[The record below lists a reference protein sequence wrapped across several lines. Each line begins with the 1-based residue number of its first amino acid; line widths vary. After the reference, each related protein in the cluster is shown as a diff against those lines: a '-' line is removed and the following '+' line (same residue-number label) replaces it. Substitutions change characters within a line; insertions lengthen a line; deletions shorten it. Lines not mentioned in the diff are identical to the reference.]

1 MVSAFTPFTADPQL
15 LDVLIWHLDQ
25 NAVSKLRRTNR
36 RMHSLLIRALYRK
49 MDICYYRMKRT
60 IAMYPQAMEALA
72 GHVDD
77 VRELTVGW
85 ADLIYLSACIESKI
99 PGYSLAPMTRLTKID
114 FHFRTPEIIC
124 NCPYY
129 PLAYND
135 PQSLLVWV
143 KWILGLNP
151 MLEDLRAVSLEIS
164 NSKDRRLL
172 ISAIKSLPRLRRL
185 ELVVVSARDQAT
197 HLGPELLAACLPTV
211 ESFSLGVA
219 ITNPENKVT
228 QDELVESEDEDEE
241 SEDNQGFYLLR
252 RYEPLPRLKE
262 LSLWNMVNGVVT
274 LQDICV
280 VFYQRPNLE
289 TLTLP
294 AISDA
299 IDTTALAD
307 LVATL
312 CPKIKSVKCDT
323 LGDKPSADLAYKIL
337 ERLPPPQHVKDIHAM
352 DLD

>member
-15 LDVLIWHLDQ
+15 LDMLIWHLDQ

-85 ADLIYLSACIESKI
+85 ADLIYLVTC
-99 PGYSLAPMTRLTKID
+99 
-114 FHFRTPEIIC
+114 
-124 NCPYY
+124 
-129 PLAYND
+129 
-135 PQSLLVWV
+135 
-143 KWILGLNP
+143 
-151 MLEDLRAVSLEIS
+151 
-164 NSKDRRLL
+164 
-172 ISAIKSLPRLRRL
+172 SLPRLRRL

-197 HLGPELLAACLPTV
+197 RLGPELLAACLPTV
-211 ESFSLGVA
+211 ESFSLGVGLIPRREYPQSARTPGPHAKQPSKALSNVLNFVA

-241 SEDNQGFYLLR
+241 SEDEDEESEDEDEESEDNQGFCLLR

-262 LSLWNMVNGVVT
+262 LLLWNMVNGVVT

-280 VFYQRPNLE
+280 AFYQCPNLE

-312 CPKIKSVKCDT
+312 CPRIKSVKCDT

>member
-85 ADLIYLSACIESKI
+85 ADLIYLRIKSACIESKI

-151 MLEDLRAVSLEIS
+151 MLEDLRA
-164 NSKDRRLL
+164 
-172 ISAIKSLPRLRRL
+172 
-185 ELVVVSARDQAT
+185 AT
-197 HLGPELLAACLPTV
+197 RLGPELLAACLPTV
-211 ESFSLGVA
+211 ETFSLGVGLIPRREYPQSARTPGLHAKQPSKALSNVLNFVA

-289 TLTLP
+289 PLTLP

-312 CPKIKSVKCDT
+312 CPRIKSVKCDT

-337 ERLPPPQHVKDIHAM
+337 ERPPPPQHVKDIHAM